1 MEKGAFFGKIPT
13 DLSEEVFEQI
23 GGNDKILIERIVSKA
38 HVTPAGQ
45 WYDQDRSEWVMVL
58 KGAAKL
64 QFEQGELVHLTAGD
78 YVDIPA
84 HCKHRVAWTDE
95 EQETLW
101 LAVHY

>member
-1 MEKGAFFGKIPT
+1 MEKGQFFGQIPAN
-13 DLSEEVFEQI
+13 LKEEVFEQI

-38 HVTPAGQ
+38 HVTPEGQ

-58 KGAAKL
+58 KGSAKL
-64 QFEQGELVHLTAGD
+64 QFEHGEVIHLKVGD
-78 YVDIPA
+78 YVDIAA